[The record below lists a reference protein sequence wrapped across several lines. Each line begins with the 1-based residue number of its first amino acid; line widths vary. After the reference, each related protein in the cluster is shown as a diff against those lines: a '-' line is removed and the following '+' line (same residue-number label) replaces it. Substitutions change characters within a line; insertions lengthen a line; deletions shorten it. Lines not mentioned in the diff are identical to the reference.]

1 MEKKDIFQDIQNIR
15 SSNPVIVLGSGASVS
30 YGIPGMGVLANELK
44 NFFKS
49 NPYYDTATNDVVSDF
64 IKLLDSGVGLEAAL
78 LDVKVPEIVEADIV
92 NIVWKVIIES
102 DAKVYE
108 RFISGEDINLR
119 HGLMG
124 KLKDNIMLN
133 PKKPE
138 ADYTG
143 FINILKVHG
152 SLDWYRRD
160 GIICNIPNSV
170 NIPLGFTPCIVTPG
184 TNKYERTQEEPHRQL
199 LSAVDKIFESAQNY
213 VCIGYGF
220 NDKHVQEMLLKYAKK
235 RKAKILIV
243 TKEITNSIKENV
255 IDKGYDYI
263 AICSDGAKGTVFHTN
278 SDSII
283 VDDKIYWTIEG
294 LMEI

>member
-1 MEKKDIFQDIQNIR
+1 
-15 SSNPVIVLGSGASVS
+15 
-30 YGIPGMGVLANELK
+30 
-44 NFFKS
+44 
-49 NPYYDTATNDVVSDF
+49 
-64 IKLLDSGVGLEAAL
+64 
-78 LDVKVPEIVEADIV
+78 
-92 NIVWKVIIES
+92 
-102 DAKVYE
+102 
-108 RFISGEDINLR
+108 
-119 HGLMG
+119 MG

-213 VCIGYGF
+213 VCIGYGLMTNMF
-220 NDKHVQEMLLKYAKK
+220 KKCCLNMPKRERQKY
-235 RKAKILIV
+235 
-243 TKEITNSIKENV
+243 
-255 IDKGYDYI
+255 
-263 AICSDGAKGTVFHTN
+263 
-278 SDSII
+278 
-283 VDDKIYWTIEG
+283 
-294 LMEI
+294 